1 MKQNKTRS
9 QIWNAAAPAGLV
21 LGGIS
26 SVYIFITQG
35 LTLLTSIPSYVSMPL
50 GFLLWLAKFIL
61 CIYFMRFF
69 MLKFVANNANATH
82 KHIFRLGL
90 IIALLSSALYAAI
103 SMANVAF
110 ISHDTMMASIDAV
123 AGMMSMDK
131 NTAYA
136 IEILKQNLPQY
147 TFFSN
152 LIYAFIYGTILS
164 AILSRI
170 IAKRDP
176 FADFKSKEEE

>member
-1 MKQNKTRS
+1 MGQNKTKLPL
-9 QIWNAAAPAGLV
+9 WNAAAPAGLV

-26 SVYIFITQG
+26 SVYIFLTQG
-35 LTLLTSIPSYVSMPL
+35 LTLLTAIPTYVSMPL
-50 GFLLWLAKFIL
+50 NFILWLAKFIL

-69 MLKFVANNANATH
+69 MLKFVANNTSTTNKDT
-82 KHIFRLGL
+82 FYLGM
-90 IIALLSSALYAAI
+90 IIALLSAALYAAI

-123 AGMMSMDK
+123 ASMMTIDK
-131 NTAYA
+131 NTASA

-152 LIYAFIYGTILS
+152 LIYAFLYGTILS
-164 AILSRI
+164 AILSRNI
-170 IAKRDP
+170 PSRDP
-176 FADFKSKEEE
+176 FADYKPKQEN